1 MSRKQDVAPGNWDLT
16 PLNPTW
22 IIYKP
27 ISTSNQIKPI
37 HTYES
42 RSVARIIGSPS
53 LGPTYSV
60 NFTNQGHNSNL
71 PSMLTIKKGRQ
82 WKSQEDYRK
91 EERKSPC
98 LGRQGV
104 EKSNWL
110 KAVEGRS
117 WLAAWLHQ
125 PQMITAWPDLKT
137 DKLWKVKKVANSVI
151 CRTTEVICTCR
162 SVGTSIWLI

>member
-37 HTYES
+37 QTYES
-42 RSVARIIGSPS
+42 RSVARIIGSAS
-53 LGPTYSV
+53 LGPIYSV

-125 PQMITAWPDLKT
+125 PQMKWSPRVQIW
-137 DKLWKVKKVANSVI
+137 KLISSGRWRRLPI
-151 CRTTEVICTCR
+151 QW
-162 SVGTSIWLI
+162 SVGQLKWFAGL